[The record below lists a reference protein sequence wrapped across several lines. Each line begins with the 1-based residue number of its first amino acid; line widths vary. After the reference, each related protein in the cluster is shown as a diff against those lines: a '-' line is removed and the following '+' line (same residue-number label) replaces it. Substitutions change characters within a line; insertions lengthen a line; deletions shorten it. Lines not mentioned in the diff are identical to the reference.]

1 MSYFQAMIRTRSG
14 MFVNLWLFFLLVRT
28 VGVSAQ
34 DSVSTFHLD
43 LLKVAHLD
51 KRNPRAI
58 GAMFLVTPLEDDTA
72 HFPPILSMGISY
84 AVNGDTA
91 LQRID
96 IQNDPHHRVQL
107 EIFDKDIATKA
118 PHLFVRIKELVAPEV
133 LERSLLL
140 FFRLRNISEEPIER
154 IELVYGLWEKSDPG
168 TRIERHFMGVIAD

>member
-1 MSYFQAMIRTRSG
+1 ML
-14 MFVNLWLFFLLVRT
+14 VNLWLLFLLVRT

-34 DSVSTFHLD
+34 DSVSTFHLQ

-51 KRNPRAI
+51 KRNPLAI
-58 GAMFLVTPLEDDTA
+58 GAMFLVTPLVDDAA

-96 IQNDPHHRVQL
+96 IQNDPLHRVQL

-118 PHLFVRIKELVAPEV
+118 PHLYDRIKELVAPGI

-140 FFRLRNISEEPIER
+140 FFRMRRISEEPIER
-154 IELVYGLWEKSDPG
+154 IELVYGLWEKSNPG
-168 TRIERHFMGVIAD
+168 TRIERHFKAEMAD